1 LKGASGR
8 LFFLPIPGWI
18 ETASMHVMKKGL
30 RILRC
35 GGLLFISLFG
45 S

>member
-8 LFFLPIPGWI
+8 LFFVPIPDWI
-18 ETASMHVMKKGL
+18 EQVSVHTMKKGL

-35 GGLLFISLFG
+35 EGLLFISLF
-45 S
+45 SR